1 MCIGPFRAKDTTLPP
16 PPPLPAPP
24 PPPPVPETPV
34 PAPSPLET
42 GINARVRRD
51 QSQKVGSS
59 DAKGTKGLRIRLSP
73 DKTGL
78 NVGPYQQNTNA
89 GDPMA

>member
-1 MCIGPFRAKDTTLPP
+1 MCIGPFSQKNNTPP
-16 PPPLPAPP
+16 PPPLQPAPP
-24 PPPPVPETPV
+24 PPAPPAPPV

-42 GINARVRRD
+42 DINAKVKRD
-51 QSQKVGSS
+51 QTKKVGSP

-73 DKTGL
+73 DMTGL